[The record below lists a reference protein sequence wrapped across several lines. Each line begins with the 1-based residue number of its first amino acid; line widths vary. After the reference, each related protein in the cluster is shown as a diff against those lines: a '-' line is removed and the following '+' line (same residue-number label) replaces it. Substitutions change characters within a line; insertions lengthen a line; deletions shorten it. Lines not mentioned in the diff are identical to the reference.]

1 MLDEEMP
8 EGAYL
13 SDENEEKL
21 DEDAAKLNI
30 DLTGVWDQPRPQ
42 TKSKKKKKTKKA
54 TKQVNSSDEDTTTEN
69 TAKIE
74 QATQPK
80 AWFLIFVTPLK
91 SKISNIFCRIFNFI
105 FVRQRTS
112 EKLISGET
120 KLATNVDLDLT
131 FERVQC
137 FDRKLQLMML
147 ITNKHKS
154 RKISEIE
161 VTNLKENVSYKRYFI
176 L

>member
-13 SDENEEKL
+13 SDENEEKQ

-80 AWFLIFVTPLK
+80 ARGSTKFLMK
-91 SKISNIFCRIFNFI
+91 
-105 FVRQRTS
+105 
-112 EKLISGET
+112 
-120 KLATNVDLDLT
+120 
-131 FERVQC
+131 
-137 FDRKLQLMML
+137 
-147 ITNKHKS
+147 
-154 RKISEIE
+154 
-161 VTNLKENVSYKRYFI
+161 
-176 L
+176 